1 VVGPTA
7 VSTELTAEFVN
18 VAAARRF
25 VRAQV
30 ADFGMPPAVAADLE
44 LITSEL
50 VTNAIEHGI
59 GRTVRITLD
68 CRNGTAVLTV
78 ESSGPS
84 AGVGPV
90 GDWEGADPA
99 SIAGRGLGIV
109 RRIADEVRIDQTAD
123 RLAVTV
129 RRHLA
134 H

>member
-1 VVGPTA
+1 MVGPTA

-30 ADFGMPPAVAADLE
+30 AAFGMPPAVGADLE
-44 LITSEL
+44 LLASEL
-50 VTNAIEHGI
+50 VTNAIEHGV
-59 GRTVRITLD
+59 GRVVRITLD

-84 AGVGPV
+84 TGVGPV
-90 GDWEGADPA
+90 RDWAVAEPT

-109 RRIADEVRIDQTAD
+109 RRIADEVRVDQSAD